1 MRVGGEHGGRQGA
14 VRGQRLVRVQVLVM
28 TVTQAVRVRAQ
39 PEVTQAPEA
48 ERGVAEAGAEHVHGL
63 QNKNA
68 RYEVFLDHLVLLF
81 CLLKIM

>member
-14 VRGQRLVRVQVLVM
+14 VRGQRLVRMQVLVM

-39 PEVTQAPEA
+39 PEVTQATEA

-68 RYEVFLDHLVLLF
+68 MRS
-81 CLLKIM
+81 